1 MKEIDLSNGVP
12 KEIWI
17 VFVKRG
23 KTKKVN
29 QKNFKIVNEWSEGH
43 QFAAEE
49 LKKPANRDAI
59 YYIEKFR
66 HYDS

>member
-23 KTKKVN
+23 KKKKVN
-29 QKNFKIVNEWSEGH
+29 QKNFKIVNEYLEGH
-43 QFAAEE
+43 QFAEEE
-49 LKKPANRDAI
+49 LKKPENWDCT

-66 HYDS
+66 HIDT